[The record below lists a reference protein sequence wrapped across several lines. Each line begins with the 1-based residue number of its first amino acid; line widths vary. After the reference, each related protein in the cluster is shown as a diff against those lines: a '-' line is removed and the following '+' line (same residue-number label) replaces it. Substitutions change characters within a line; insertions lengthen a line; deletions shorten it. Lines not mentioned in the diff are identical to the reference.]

1 MSRQTLI
8 WTALPNGIGRT
19 DGNPLNLCVHLAP
32 RLMTDSGHD
41 GHLDPDFP
49 DFIDWPRTVSNIA
62 FEISFG
68 GGPPVTIAPN
78 RTLLDSTLWNALFKR
93 STTVRSHRFRDEFAT
108 RRIRSYPVN
117 EVHKTVRQIHQTMI
131 RGSGTALPAYRDLN
145 LQGRAG
151 MLAAPGGPPLVDLL
165 PLATNAEVDGLL
177 ARELEDI
184 FGSGRAVKVA
194 QIDNYARQVAFYPG
208 AIEAKRNQLNFYQLR
223 KFHEF
228 NPRPG
233 ANKAPVPP
241 PKFDFHDVVSAI
253 ARFPRL
259 LRPLGLAF
267 DLVVPVPGNLP
278 VNADVRVT
286 PTGLPLNVPTQHT
299 SPRTRYHAD
308 PPARLFV
315 TAANGSEIVDGVL
328 RPGASEYNLVQID
341 VDGAALKLTAMA
353 SNVTLAQQ
361 TGRTS
366 LDTPTETG
374 MPAPRTSGFSVACT
388 DRAQKLA
395 DTLTKGKQ
403 QNDSLATDPRG
414 DKLFLAADDVTRGF
428 VVDVHDSVTGAWHS
442 LCGRRGTYTFL
453 DINQSHTFDDEGLI
467 SAPVTEPADGA
478 PDLHHHESL
487 FHWQGWSLAIPRPGG
502 IVDKDSKPATPSHP
516 AGPDYRMEVAFAP
529 RKDLPLPRLRYGWSY
544 QFRLRAVDLAGNC
557 LPIETA
563 TDPAASLPQVPTVY
577 RRYDPVTVPFVLAR
591 ENLEDAQKHSGESF
605 EHVVIRSNYDKPFG
619 GPAERHVA
627 PPKASQL
634 LAETHGMFDDPVT
647 GKLDPNAYDL
657 IIATDKSFDKDAV
670 HPEAQL
676 SLPYLPDPL
685 ARGAGL
691 LFTGGPLLN
700 TALKVPFDG
709 AWPQYRPLR
718 LSLVEGSGP
727 PSFDSA
733 QRVLTVELRK
743 AEQATLQLSCY
754 LDKPDLELMGAWQD
768 ALLDAPSDFDA
779 GKATDQAIAGQLW
792 TLTPFRELKLVHA
805 VQQPLL
811 EPKFQHLTVTRALG
825 DTFARVSDEFP
836 IHGKSTIKVAL
847 EAEWTEQIDDLT
859 SDTAPT
865 IRSAGAKP
873 FEIQQAIS
881 HDVAILAGRHEFHDT
896 KYRKVNYQAV
906 ATTRFR
912 EYFPAEVT
920 ADEQNITRRSPAV
933 TVDVL
938 NSAPPPAPRVLYVL
952 PTFVWQESSDKA
964 WLTRTRRSGGVRVY
978 LDRPWYS
985 SGDGELLGVALWN
998 CAPPRQDA
1006 SVGLRF
1012 VRGGE
1017 FPIPVF
1023 GPETPQVP
1031 EHLKPY
1037 VTQWAMDPIFDGEP
1051 TPAQT
1056 TPYFEHFR
1064 NAVATEVDLPLLET
1078 GEFTVAVAGHAV
1090 KFDGVERTHAG
1101 RKLWY
1106 CDIDIDA
1113 GNAYFP
1119 FIRLALAR
1127 FQPKSVRGAHLSRVV
1142 LADFVQLTADRSASI
1157 SFDGAD
1163 ATSLTV
1169 AVCGPAPRDPPAGP
1183 ASRVIATVEVK
1194 SLDPAGREV
1203 WFPSPAVELR
1213 HAVANSTFPAALW
1226 TASLA
1231 LPAPHGSKEMRLV
1244 IKEYERLTAD
1254 AGDRSNINAS
1264 GAAERLVYADA
1275 IKI

>member
-8 WTALPNGIGRT
+8 WTALPNGIAAA
-19 DGNPLNLCVHLAP
+19 DGNPLKLCIHLAP
-32 RLMTDSGHD
+32 RLITDSGHD
-41 GHLDPDFP
+41 GRLDPDFR

-68 GGPPVTIAPN
+68 GGPVTIAPD
-78 RTLLDSTLWNALFKR
+78 RTVLDSTLWTALFKG
-93 STTVRSHRFRDEFAT
+93 STGVRSHRFRDEFAA
-108 RRIRSYPVN
+108 RRIRSYPVD
-117 EVHKTVRQIHQTMI
+117 EVHKTVRQVHQAMI
-131 RGSGTALPAYRDLN
+131 RGSGTALPLHRDLN
-145 LQGRAG
+145 LASGGAG
-151 MLAAPGGPPLVDLL
+151 MLAAPRAPLVNLL
-165 PLATNAEVDGLL
+165 PLATNAEVERLL
-177 ARELEDI
+177 ERELETV
-184 FGSGRAVKVA
+184 FGAGRAVTAA

-208 AIEAKRNQLNFYQLR
+208 AIETKRNQLNFYQLR

-228 NPRPG
+228 NPSPG
-233 ANKAPVPP
+233 ANKTPVPP
-241 PKFDFHDVVSAI
+241 PKFDFHDVVSAV

-267 DLVVPVPGNLP
+267 DLVVPMPRNLP
-278 VNADVRVT
+278 VNADVRAT
-286 PTGLPLNVPTQHT
+286 PTGLTLRVPTQHT

-328 RPGASEYNLVQID
+328 RPGASEYNVVQID

-353 SNVTLAQQ
+353 SNVVLAQQ

-366 LDTPTETG
+366 LDTPTATG
-374 MPAPRTSGFSVACT
+374 LPAPRTSGFSVACT

-403 QNDSLATDPRG
+403 QNDSLGSDPKG

-442 LCGRRGTYTFL
+442 LCGRHGTYRFL
-453 DINQSHTFDDEGLI
+453 EINQSRSFDDEGLI
-467 SAPVTEPADGA
+467 SSAVTEPTDGA
-478 PDLHHHESL
+478 PDLRHHESL
-487 FHWQGWSLAIPRPGG
+487 FHWQGWSLAVPRPGQL
-502 IVDKDSKPATPSHP
+502 VDKDSKPGNAAHP

-557 LPIETA
+557 LAIDAA
-563 TDPAASLPQVPTVY
+563 TDPAANLPQVPTVY
-577 RRYDPVTVPFVLAR
+577 RRYDPVAVPFVLAR
-591 ENLEDAQKHSGESF
+591 ENLKDMEKHPGESF
-605 EHVVIRSNYDKPFG
+605 EHVVIRSNYDRPFA

-627 PPKASQL
+627 PPKVSQL
-634 LAETHGMFDDPVT
+634 LAEAHGMFDDPVT
-647 GKLDPNAYDL
+647 GKVDPNAYDL

-676 SLPYLPDPL
+676 SVPYLPDPL

-691 LFTGGPLLN
+691 LFTGGPLRN
-700 TALKVPFDG
+700 SALKVPFDG
-709 AWPQYRPLR
+709 AWPHSRPWR
-718 LSLVEGSGP
+718 LSLVEGSGA

-733 QRVLTVELRK
+733 QRVLTVALRK
-743 AEQATLQLSCY
+743 AEQATFQLSCY
-754 LDKPDLELMGAWQD
+754 LDKPDLELMGAWHD
-768 ALLDAPSDFDA
+768 AVLDAPSDFDA

-792 TLTPFRELKLVHA
+792 TLTPFRVLKLVHA

-811 EPKFQHLTVTRALG
+811 EPKFQRLTVTRGIG
-825 DTFARVSDEFP
+825 DTFARITDEFP
-836 IHGKSTIKVAL
+836 IDGKSTIKVAL
-847 EAEWTEQIDDLT
+847 EAEWTEQIDDMT

-865 IRSAGAKP
+865 TRSAGAKP
-873 FEIQQAIS
+873 FEVQQAIS
-881 HDVAILAGRHEFHDT
+881 HNVAILAGRHEFHDT
-896 KYRKVNYQAV
+896 KYRKVTYQAV

-912 EYFPAEVT
+912 EYFPAHVT
-920 ADEQNITRRSPAV
+920 ADERNITRRSPAV
-933 TVDVL
+933 TLDVP

-952 PTFVWQESSDKA
+952 PTFVWQESSDQA
-964 WLTRTRRSGGVRVY
+964 WLTRTRRGGGVRVY

-985 SGDGELLGVALWN
+985 SGDGELLGVVLWN

-1006 SVGLRF
+1006 SVGVRF
-1012 VRGGE
+1012 VGGGG

-1023 GPETPQVP
+1023 GPATPQVP

-1064 NAVATEVDLPLLET
+1064 NAVATEVDLRLLET
-1078 GEFTVAVAGHAV
+1078 SEFTVAVAGHAV

-1106 CDIDIDA
+1106 CDIDMDA

-1119 FIRLALAR
+1119 FIRLALTR
-1127 FQPKSVRGAHLSRVV
+1127 FQPNSVRGAHLSRVV
-1142 LADFVQLTADRSASI
+1142 LADFIQLTADRSASI

-1163 ATSLTV
+1163 ATALTI
-1169 AVCGPAPRDPPAGP
+1169 AVCGPAPRNPPTGSTA
-1183 ASRVIATVEVK
+1183 RVTAAIEVK
-1194 SLDPAGREV
+1194 SVDPAGREV
-1203 WFPSPAVELR
+1203 WFPSPAVALR
-1213 HAVANSTFPAALW
+1213 HAVVNNNFPAALW

-1231 LPAPHGSKEMRLV
+1231 LPAPRGSKEMRLL
-1244 IKEYERLTAD
+1244 IKEYERLTSD
-1254 AGDRSNINAS
+1254 AADRSNINAS
-1264 GAAERLVYADA
+1264 GILERLVYADA